1 MSLTRRSLFAMTLTL
16 AGLVACVRQ
25 NIVLPEKSTPAVT
38 RMSLELQ
45 VDDDVVKGLND
56 RSTTHYAEGVTPPD
70 DGTVTRA
77 ELEAKL
83 DALLRAELTAHRVA
97 VPVRGEVADL
107 RLTGRLSL
115 APTVGVQLTWRAHAA
130 EGQRVVVGG
139 VAQQPLFMGDFGQ
152 MSDLVLLELLKTD
165 IDRYHAR

>member
-1 MSLTRRSLFAMTLTL
+1 MLTLRFFGVLPLALFALS
-16 AGLVACVRQ
+16 GCIRQ

-38 RMSLELQ
+38 RMSLTLQ
-45 VDDDVVKGLND
+45 VDDAVVQGLND
-56 RSTTHYAEGVTPPD
+56 RPTTHYAEGATPPE

-83 DALLRAELTAHRVA
+83 DALLRSELTAHRVA
-97 VPVRGEVADL
+97 VPAPPEGADVH
-107 RLTGRLSL
+107 LTGRLSL
-115 APTVGVQLTWRAHAA
+115 APTVGVQLRWETRTTRTTALVAS
-130 EGQRVVVGG
+130 G

-152 MSDLVLLELLKTD
+152 ISDLVLLELLETD